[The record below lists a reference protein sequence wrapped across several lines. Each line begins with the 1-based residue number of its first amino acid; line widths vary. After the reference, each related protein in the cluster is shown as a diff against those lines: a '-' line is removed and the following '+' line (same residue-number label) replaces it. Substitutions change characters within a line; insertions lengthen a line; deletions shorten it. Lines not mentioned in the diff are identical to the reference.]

1 MTLHRFS
8 AITPI
13 YSKGKSMIYTNSALG
28 STLEQILSNAKVVK
42 NDGTWELTELPQ
54 MKRPIY
60 ESFKKILAAIG
71 GCWNGKTHL
80 FWRDPTAPI
89 QEMLAVGKTPKV
101 NPYSLFETP
110 DCAIDDLFLLLNL
123 PTDDS
128 LIPWRILEPSAG
140 RGAIARRI
148 RERLPNAIIDCYEI
162 DPINRDVL
170 EAQGFN
176 ILGDDF
182 LNAEAKGD
190 YHFVVMNPPFER
202 DSYTEH
208 VQKAYSLLAP
218 GGKLGAIAP
227 HGLTTGST
235 KTIKELRNL
244 IAERGY
250 CEDIGSPFET
260 TKTHC
265 VAFTIDHYGEEEIAH
280 VGSKTN
286 GYASWHVYHAL
297 LHLDNE
303 PRWQDA
309 MEREETRRE
318 KIGQL
323 ADDLIDKH
331 NKECCLLYWDEKTRN
346 HCIDEFLENIEPE
359 KTQKEIYQEAQLSLF
374 APA

>member
-1 MTLHRFS
+1 
-8 AITPI
+8 
-13 YSKGKSMIYTNSALG
+13 MIYTNSALG

-42 NDGTWELTELPQ
+42 HDGTWELAELPQ
-54 MKRPIY
+54 IKRPIY

-80 FWRDPTAPI
+80 FWRDPTAAI

-110 DCAIDDLFLLLNL
+110 DCAIDDLFLLLDL

-128 LIPWRILEPSAG
+128 LIPWRFLEPSAG

-162 DPINRDVL
+162 DPINREVL

-176 ILGDDF
+176 VLGDDF
-182 LNAEAKGD
+182 LAAEIVGD

-202 DSYTEH
+202 DSYTKH
-208 VQKAYSLLAP
+208 IQKAYSLLAP

-227 HGLTTGST
+227 YGLTFGST
-235 KTIKELRNL
+235 KSIKDLRNL

-260 TKTHC
+260 TKAHC
-265 VAFTIDHYGEEEIAH
+265 VAFTIDHYGEDELAR
-280 VGSKTN
+280 VWSKTN
-286 GYASWHVYHAL
+286 GYASWHVCHAL
-297 LHLDNE
+297 IHLDNE
-303 PRWQDA
+303 PMWQDA
-309 MEREETRRE
+309 MEREEIRRE
-318 KIGQL
+318 RIGQL
-323 ADDLIDKH
+323 ADFLVYKY
-331 NKECCLLYWDEKTRN
+331 NKECCLLYWDAKVRN
-346 HCIDEFLENIEPE
+346 HCIDYFLEQIEPE
-359 KTQKEIYQEAQLSLF
+359 KTQKEIYQETQLSLF

>member
-1 MTLHRFS
+1 
-8 AITPI
+8 
-13 YSKGKSMIYTNSALG
+13 MIYTNNALG

-42 NDGTWELTELPQ
+42 HDGTWELAELPQ

-176 ILGDDF
+176 VLGDDF

-227 HGLTTGST
+227 HGMTFGST
-235 KTIKELRNL
+235 RAIKDLRNL

-260 TKTHC
+260 TKTRC
-265 VAFTIDHYGEEEIAH
+265 VAFTIDHYSEDDLTR
-280 VGSKTN
+280 VWSKTN
-286 GYASWHVYHAL
+286 GYASWHVYHAMT
-297 LHLDNE
+297 HLDNE
-303 PRWQDA
+303 PRWHNA
-309 MEREETRRE
+309 IEKRETSRER
-318 KIGQL
+318 IGQL
-323 ADDLIDKH
+323 ADDLISKY
-331 NKECCLLYWDEKTRN
+331 NKECYLLYWDAQVRN
-346 HCIDEFLENIEPE
+346 HCIDYFLEQIEPE
-359 KTQKEIYQEAQLSLF
+359 KTQKELYQETQLSFF